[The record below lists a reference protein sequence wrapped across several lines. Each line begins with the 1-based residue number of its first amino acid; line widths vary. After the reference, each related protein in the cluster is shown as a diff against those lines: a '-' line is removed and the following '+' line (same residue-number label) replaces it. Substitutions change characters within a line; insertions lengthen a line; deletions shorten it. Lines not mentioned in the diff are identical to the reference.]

1 MWYYSINNQQIG
13 PVNEED
19 LRALAAEQKINTSTM
34 VWTQGMPT
42 WQPAGSTT
50 LAGLFPSGIA
60 PVAVQASVYGA
71 VYKTPEMKV
80 KELEDLFMWYWI
92 CLIASIFTFG
102 LSAIASVVL
111 FCIILYRSW
120 EQIQDGRARTTPGKA
135 VGFLFIPF
143 FNLYWIFEA
152 YTGFV
157 RDSNAYIQRYAL
169 PVKMQDEGLATATC
183 VLTLLCIIPYLNIVT
198 GLALFILQIILIKN
212 FKDTAVDLIRA
223 RG

>member
-1 MWYYSINNQQIG
+1 M
-13 PVNEED
+13 
-19 LRALAAEQKINTSTM
+19 RALAAEQKINASTM
-34 VWTQGMPT
+34 VWMQGMPT
-42 WQPAGSTT
+42 WQPAGSTA
-50 LAGLFPSGIA
+50 LAGIFPASIA
-60 PVAVQASVYGA
+60 PVAVQAPVYGA

-120 EQIQDGRARTTPGKA
+120 EQIQDGQARTTPGKA

-169 PVKMQDEGLATATC
+169 PVKTQDEGLATATC

-223 RG
+223 RR

>member
-13 PVNEED
+13 PVSDED
-19 LRALAAEQKINTSTM
+19 MRALAAEQKINASTM
-34 VWTQGMPT
+34 VWMQGMST
-42 WQPAGSTT
+42 WQHAGSTA
-50 LAGLFPSGIA
+50 LAEIFPAGIV
-60 PVAVQASVYGA
+60 PVAIQAPVYGA

-92 CLIASIFTFG
+92 CLIASFFTLG

-120 EQIQDGRARTTPGKA
+120 EQIQDGHARTTPGKA

-157 RDSNAYIQRYAL
+157 RDSNAYIQRYGL
-169 PVKMQDEGLATATC
+169 PVKAQDEGLATATC
-183 VLTLLCIIPYLNIVT
+183 VLTLLCIIPYLNVVT

-223 RG
+223 RK